1 MMRVH
6 FSWLESG
13 GQIKY
18 TTQPMTTPALEWEV
32 RSKVCTPP
40 PLCTT
45 AFPPSDQALS
55 FASGLAF
62 AHLRPSLPFSRSFPS
77 PLLFRL
83 PFSSFLCG
91 RFLFSVQFRP
101 DLTGVGH
108 LQQSPL
114 PALSLDCV
122 LALSGL
128 SFSSLSPFS
137 SVPLFSCPLR
147 SSPLLLSS
155 RCSWCG
161 SRGFSF
167 LCHWAGRF
175 MAPQAPRHN
184 GSGSTKP
191 SGHLHP
197 CVAPSW
203 LLPLPQSPHQSG
215 AVLAVVL
222 AQTPQ
227 PNPLPCLISC
237 CSHHNF
243 GGRRR

>member
-1 MMRVH
+1 MC
-6 FSWLESG
+6 F
-13 GQIKY
+13 GQKE
-18 TTQPMTTPALEWEV
+18 TQQSTWPA
-32 RSKVCTPP
+32 RPPP

-62 AHLRPSLPFSRSFPS
+62 AHLRPSLPFSRSVPS

-83 PFSSFLCG
+83 PFSPFLCG

-203 LLPLPQSPHQSG
+203 LLPLPHHPISL
-215 AVLAVVL
+215 VLSLRSSWPKHPPDLSRNSALFEL
-222 AQTPQ
+222 AFCASFSQFEPQ
-227 PNPLPCLISC
+227 WLCT
-237 CSHHNF
+237 
-243 GGRRR
+243 